1 MNPNKQGIPI
11 PVNALTTSMIE
22 EALQNAIDREE
33 YEVAQKLKD
42 ELERRKELGNNTTN
56 NDNTN
61 RTDL

>member
-1 MNPNKQGIPI
+1 
-11 PVNALTTSMIE
+11 MIE